1 MAATYRVLNVVILI
15 HAFQPVFLQASKTS
29 LVTMMVNA
37 TVDVTLKETNVMD
50 AMLNSGVIQIV
61 MVRLF

>member
-1 MAATYRVLNVVILI
+1 MILI

-29 LVTMMVNA
+29 LVTMMANA
-37 TVDVTLKETNVMD
+37 TVDVTLKETNVMG
-50 AMLNSGVIQIV
+50 AMLNSGVIHIV